1 MAAPAR
7 LRVLARLAET
17 HSKQLCNRDILRALH
32 QECQAAGLAVPFVGG
47 GNDLERLQS
56 IFTVA
61 LENNLASVIIQFV
74 DEVVRDEMAVSS
86 DIIEANMLD
95 GDQVLFWVQTTY
107 DSLLTK
113 CARAH
118 RQVLDDASVK
128 LGGLTMVLEAL
139 RDPLESDDQ
148 KRVHVQG
155 FEEGFEAS
163 RQRADELAR
172 VEALLRAVRV
182 LQQFAELMAWVRGC
196 EVHPRWSSTAEW
208 KRSVQLRRDRAPPC
222 GIFIDALHRELGEH
236 AAYARDEIMDIRQL
250 LVSLTERLFL
260 LQLESSAASERSATK
275 DARGD
280 PEEAALM
287 TKKRLLLYYLLDMGC
302 PLEGPPTEC
311 AWCLGV
317 PLPVLR
323 DVYLCFLLDDE
334 RATDPADRCGLSS
347 LDIACQILPSV
358 ADATTDFKV
367 VEVLLHRG
375 RYDVA
380 LSVLRAR
387 HTEDPQLDPPP
398 SWFWAHVVPAL
409 CVGSPLAGS
418 GAPAIVPSPTV
429 GSTTSWFWSSR
440 DCSISY
446 RDGWECTP
454 PAIMCAIPR
463 SDSWE
468 TLLDRD

>member
-182 LQQFAELMAWVRGC
+182 LQQFAELMAWVRGDLATGC
-196 EVHPRWSSTAEW
+196 TVIPGALVGSSFC
-208 KRSVQLRRDRAPPC
+208 V
-222 GIFIDALHRELGEH
+222 
-236 AAYARDEIMDIRQL
+236 
-250 LVSLTERLFL
+250 
-260 LQLESSAASERSATK
+260 LQL
-275 DARGD
+275 GC
-280 PEEAALM
+280 AL
-287 TKKRLLLYYLLDMGC
+287 
-302 PLEGPPTEC
+302 
-311 AWCLGV
+311 
-317 PLPVLR
+317 
-323 DVYLCFLLDDE
+323 
-334 RATDPADRCGLSS
+334 
-347 LDIACQILPSV
+347 
-358 ADATTDFKV
+358 
-367 VEVLLHRG
+367 
-375 RYDVA
+375 
-380 LSVLRAR
+380 
-387 HTEDPQLDPPP
+387 
-398 SWFWAHVVPAL
+398 
-409 CVGSPLAGS
+409 VGSSFCVLQLGCAL
-418 GAPAIVPSPTV
+418 V
-429 GSTTSWFWSSR
+429 GSSFCMLQLGCALVGSSF
-440 DCSISY
+440 CVLQL
-446 RDGWECTP
+446 G
-454 PAIMCAIPR
+454 CALVG
-463 SDSWE
+463 SSF
-468 TLLDRD
+468 